1 MTLRAFICKCWIN
14 TSSATK
20 KRKKG
25 GAAAGVSEKM
35 RASHRSPRWLEP
47 IQPGWWHWRR
57 SVSDSVNL
65 SWTSSN
71 MRCRRIMTG
80 LFWTGLNTKKYRRKK
95 KTVVKLDLKEHS
107 SSSRQIYARTLYWLM
122 PILCSAGSGYLA
134 YHTYIFVAFMAY
146 DFSVIKNIKKKFPAN
161 SKQCSSNK
169 CTQRNLGKK
178 TCKKRRS
185 TPLMSLH

>member
-20 KRKKG
+20 KRKKEQKEG
-25 GAAAGVSEKM
+25 GRDEMNELRHKAAGVSEKM

-47 IQPGWWHWRR
+47 IQPDWWHWRR

-146 DFSVIKNIKKKFPAN
+146 DFSVIKNIKKVS
-161 SKQCSSNK
+161 SKLQTMFIK
-169 CTQRNLGKK
+169 
-178 TCKKRRS
+178 
-185 TPLMSLH
+185 